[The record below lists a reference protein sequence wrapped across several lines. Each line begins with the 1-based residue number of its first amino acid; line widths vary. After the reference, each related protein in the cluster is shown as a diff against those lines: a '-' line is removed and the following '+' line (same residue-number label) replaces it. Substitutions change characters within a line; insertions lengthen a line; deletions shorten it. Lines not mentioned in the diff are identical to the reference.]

1 MATPMLKA
9 VIGTTGTLGPVLV
22 RLALG
27 AVIFAH
33 GAQKALGWFGGY
45 GWTGTIGFFTSQLGV
60 PAVLAALV
68 ILGEFLGAI
77 GLVTGTLTRIAAAGI
92 VVIMIGALLMVH
104 VPHGFFMNWSGTQ
117 TGEGVEYGILAIAM
131 ALSLVVTGAGRWSV
145 DRALAAR

>member
-1 MATPMLKA
+1 MIKTL
-9 VIGTTGTLGPVLV
+9 IGTSNTLGPVLV

-60 PAVLAALV
+60 
-68 ILGEFLGAI
+68 
-77 GLVTGTLTRIAAAGI
+77 TGTLTRVAAAGI
-92 VVIMIGALLMVH
+92 VLIMIGAVLMVH

-117 TGEGVEYGILAIAM
+117 AGEGAEYAILATAM

>member
-1 MATPMLKA
+1 MRTTLF
-9 VIGTTGTLGPVLV
+9 GTTDTLGPLLV

-45 GWTGTIGFFTSQLGV
+45 GWTGTIGFFTTQLGV
-60 PAVLAALV
+60 PAVIATLV

-92 VVIMIGALLMVH
+92 AIIMVGALLMVH

-117 TGEGVEYGILAIAM
+117 AGEGVEFGILATAM